1 MMKRFK
7 VGIIG
12 CGPPQRIETPTG
24 SRIRPGQGN
33 VHAEAYKASTDC
45 EIVAAADIKQENLDL
60 FCETHNVPHGYLDH
74 REMLATEDLD
84 IVSVCVWP
92 ALHAPMVIDA
102 AQAGVRAIHCEK
114 PVAPTWGE
122 ARRMVDACRERNAQ
136 LTFHHQRRF
145 GTPYRK
151 AKELLDSGAIGQ
163 LVRLEAF
170 CINLYDWGTHWF
182 DMMFFYNDEEPV
194 EWVMGQIDARYGRSV
209 FAVQVEGQGLSYF
222 RWRNGVE
229 GLMFTYE
236 RQNPASNLTKGQTG
250 ANRLVGTDGMIDV
263 GVPGGPTLRLL
274 NAETGGQWREI
285 DVGGGI
291 HGRDHDIA
299 AIVDLVA
306 ALKTGREP
314 ELSAQRALHAAELT
328 FATYESSRRRA
339 RVDLPLEIEDSPLL
353 SMLESGVLATEL

>member
-1 MMKRFK
+1 MKPFR

-12 CGPPQRIETPTG
+12 CGPPQPIKTPTG

-33 VHAEAYKASTDC
+33 VHAEAYKASPAC
-45 EIVAAADIKQENLDL
+45 EIVAAADIKRENLDL
-60 FCETHNVPHGYLDH
+60 FCETHNVPHAYLDH
-74 REMLATEDLD
+74 REMLANADLD

-102 AQAGVRAIHCEK
+102 ANAGVRAIHCEK

-122 ARRMVDACRERNAQ
+122 ARRMVDVCQEHNVQ

-145 GTPYRK
+145 GEPYRK
-151 AKELLDSGAIGQ
+151 AKELLAKGAIGR
-163 LVRLEAF
+163 LTRLEAS
-170 CINLYDWGTHWF
+170 CINLYDWGPHWF

-194 EWVMGQIDARYGRSV
+194 EWVMGQIDARLGRTV
-209 FAVQVEGQGLSYF
+209 FDVQVEGQGLSYF
-222 RWRNGVE
+222 RWRNGVD
-229 GLMFTYE
+229 GLVVTFG
-236 RQNPASNLTKGQTG
+236 RLNPLGQIHKSQAG
-250 ANRLVGTDGMIDV
+250 ANRLIGTEGMIDV
-263 GVPGGPTLRLL
+263 GVPGGPQTRLR
-274 NAETGGQWREI
+274 NQETKGLWREV

-299 AIVDLVA
+299 AIADLVD

-314 ELSAQRALHAAELT
+314 ELSAQRALRAAELT

-353 SMLESGVLATEL
+353 SMLESGVLSVEP